1 MEALI
6 DLSTP
11 RPVRPAEIFTP
22 GLAASLSEALGPRA
36 NDKILS
42 PICEAGDENE
52 QAGWTQI
59 FAKPPPRTLREPA
72 LVPEIYG
79 EQTMTPKPRKQK
91 RPPSTPLTPSLLATK
106 ITKRRAL
113 SERCS
118 NTPSPKKSF
127 GVKRLDAAAASARL
141 NTQKTAVPELPLDAL
156 DDAGV
161 DAAIDVWLL
170 RERLADLEDLVEF
183 LEWERQFHA

>member
-11 RPVRPAEIFTP
+11 KPVRAAEIFTP
-22 GLAASLSEALGPRA
+22 GLAASLTEALGPRA
-36 NDKILS
+36 KDKILS

-59 FAKPPPRTLREPA
+59 FTKPPPRTLREPA
-72 LVPEIYG
+72 LVPEVYG
-79 EQTMTPKPRKQK
+79 EQTLTPKPRKQK

-118 NTPSPKKSF
+118 NTTSPKKSF
-127 GVKRLDAAAASARL
+127 GVKRLDAASGARL
-141 NTQKTAVPELPLDAL
+141 DAQKTGAPEIPLDAL

-161 DAAIDVWLL
+161 DAAIDAWLL
-170 RERLADLEDLVEF
+170 RERLADLEELVEF
-183 LEWERQFHA
+183 LEWERQFNA